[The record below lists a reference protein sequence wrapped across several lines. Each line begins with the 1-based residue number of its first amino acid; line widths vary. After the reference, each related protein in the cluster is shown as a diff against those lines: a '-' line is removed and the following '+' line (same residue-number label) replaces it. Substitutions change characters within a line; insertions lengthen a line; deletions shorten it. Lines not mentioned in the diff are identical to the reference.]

1 MKTRSLTPLRA
12 GLVLVLLGST
22 AALAHQGATGIV
34 KERMDQMG
42 GIAKAM
48 KAMGAM
54 FKGEATYDA
63 EQVRTLAT
71 EIAASGGTN
80 LSVLFPENSLKH
92 PSEARPEIWND
103 WDQFTKLAEEMQATA
118 VALANGA
125 ANPTDGSA
133 GPKPADL
140 FGDLAATCKSC
151 HQDFRIKKK

>member
-1 MKTRSLTPLRA
+1 MLLNHRHLRFA
-12 GLVLVLLGST
+12 MIALVLGGT
-22 AALAHQGATGIV
+22 AALAHKGATGIV

-54 FKGEATYDA
+54 FKGDVDYDA
-63 EQVRTLAT
+63 EQVRLLARDV
-71 EIAASGGTN
+71 AASGGTEM
-80 LSVLFPENSLKH
+80 SVLFPKDSLQH
-92 PSEARPEIWND
+92 PSEARPEIWSD
-103 WDQFTKLAEEMQATA
+103 WDTFSTRADEMQAAA

-140 FGDLAATCKSC
+140 FQDLAQTCKSC
-151 HQDFRIKKK
+151 HQDFRIKK